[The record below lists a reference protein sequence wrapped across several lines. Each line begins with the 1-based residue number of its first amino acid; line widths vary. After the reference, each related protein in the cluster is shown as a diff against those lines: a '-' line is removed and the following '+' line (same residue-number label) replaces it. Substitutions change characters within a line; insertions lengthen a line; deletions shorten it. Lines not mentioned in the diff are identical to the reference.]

1 MIADNYEIV
10 YHEHIRLKEDG
21 IRCEVP

>member
-21 IRCEVP
+21 IRCEVA